1 MSKREKTRRKPFN
14 RPNKRITVGVVYRKL
29 DNVEL
34 VKVVGKRVEQAF
46 GLFGQERVQ
55 LMTDCLLATFLA
67 NPVASARTTD
77 ARLRSIVQARDL
89 VRG

>member
-1 MSKREKTRRKPFN
+1 
-14 RPNKRITVGVVYRKL
+14 
-29 DNVEL
+29 
-34 VKVVGKRVEQAF
+34 
-46 GLFGQERVQ
+46 
-55 LMTDCLLATFLA
+55 MTDCLFATFLD